1 MLICSLPKT
10 AQQTEPIKR
19 QVLKIFPL
27 HFQRSITLANHIML
41 LENTFA
47 SLHQATNYQHV
58 SIFCL
63 IILQYNQAQNI
74 HGPQKVLV
82 ARLVFFDILAPQRMN
97 FWTLLQLVQLKS
109 LFELGTCDAFHAH
122 KVFPVV
128 LNSN

>member
-1 MLICSLPKT
+1 
-10 AQQTEPIKR
+10 
-19 QVLKIFPL
+19 
-27 HFQRSITLANHIML
+27 ML

-82 ARLVFFDILAPQRMN
+82 ARLVFFDIHAPQRMN

-109 LFELGTCDAFHAH
+109 LFELRTCDAFHAH